1 MRKKNT
7 DTIMYEIIMYE
18 TIMHVNRKLE
28 LRWNQIRSQLHEY
41 RYLIKDYDYIFKEY
55 LAD

>member
-1 MRKKNT
+1 MET
-7 DTIMYEIIMYE
+7 IIMY
-18 TIMHVNRKLE
+18 VSRKLE